1 LPGVAVAMTVRSRA
15 VRICVV
21 LIIYAGYML
30 YSNPIRFHQTAHAG
44 GLTMQVPSTWTP
56 MKSAAIN
63 IPVALH
69 REWSPFLP
77 FGNVSVVDHSAFPRS
92 SGSWT
97 METARK
103 MQTGI
108 VAARSKVTAF
118 SNTSTFDLKAGDRTA
133 VCIEMTLSG
142 RSRILNC
149 TIVGTT
155 LQFIFTGSRF
165 AEPSAERML
174 ASLN

>member
-1 LPGVAVAMTVRSRA
+1 
-15 VRICVV
+15 
-21 LIIYAGYML
+21 
-30 YSNPIRFHQTAHAG
+30 
-44 GLTMQVPSTWTP
+44 
-56 MKSAAIN
+56 
-63 IPVALH
+63 
-69 REWSPFLP
+69 
-77 FGNVSVVDHSAFPRS
+77 
-92 SGSWT
+92 

-103 MQTGI
+103 RQTGI

-133 VCIEMTLSG
+133 VCNESTLSG
-142 RSRILNC
+142 SRILDC

-155 LQFIFTGSRF
+155 LQFIFSGSRF

>member
-1 LPGVAVAMTVRSRA
+1 MAMAIRSRVVRSG
-15 VRICVV
+15 VV
-21 LIIYAGYML
+21 LIILAGYLL

-77 FGNVSVVDHSAFPRS
+77 LGNVSVVDYSAFSTRS

-103 MQTGI
+103 RQTGI

-133 VCIEMTLSG
+133 VCNESTLSG
-142 RSRILNC
+142 SRILDC

-155 LQFIFTGSRF
+155 LQFIFSGSRF
-165 AEPSAERML
+165 AE
-174 ASLN
+174 